1 MRVMPIIL
9 NRKDLRELLTMEEI
23 IPALEGAFLSY
34 SRGETVAP
42 VRLAMEV
49 KPHKGISLLM
59 PSFQEQPDGLGVKLV
74 SVFPENIK
82 KALPT
87 IFSYYLFCNPETGA
101 LLALMDGAMLTGLRT
116 GGASGLASRYLGRKD
131 SEVLGVFGA
140 GVQAGFQLEVMKV
153 VFPMLKKAYVYDND
167 KGRLAEFV
175 RNLPRDPKIEVKEA
189 SSSDEVVEKADVI
202 VTATTSRAP
211 VFNGNLLKPG
221 THINAIGG
229 FTPTM
234 QELDEET
241 VIKSKVVVD
250 TYEGCLSEA
259 GELLIPMQKGIFSK
273 EKIHSDLAGL
283 VSGKKPGRENSQEI
297 TLFKSVG
304 TAIED
309 LAAARLAYQK
319 AIEKGIG
326 LSFEI

>member
-1 MRVMPIIL
+1 MPIIL
-9 NRKDLRELLTMEEI
+9 TRKDLRALLTMEEI
-23 IPALEGAFLSY
+23 IQALEGAFLSY

-49 KPHKGISLLM
+49 KPHKGICLLM
-59 PSFQEQPDGLGVKLV
+59 PSFQEHPGGLGVKVV
-74 SVFPENIK
+74 SVFPENLRK
-82 KALPT
+82 DLPT

-116 GGASGLASRYLGRKD
+116 GGASGLASRYLGKKD
-131 SEVLGVFGA
+131 SKALGIFGA
-140 GVQAGFQLEVMKV
+140 GVQAGFQLEAMKV
-153 VFPMLKKAYVYDND
+153 VFPMLKEVYVFDAD
-167 KGRLAEFV
+167 KSRTAEFIK
-175 RNLPRDPKIEVKEA
+175 NLPKDPKIEVKAAA
-189 SSSDEVVEKADVI
+189 SSDQVVENSDVI
-202 VTATTSRAP
+202 VTATTSRTP
-211 VFNGNLLKPG
+211 VFSGKLLKPG

-229 FTPTM
+229 FTPAM

-241 VIKSKVVVD
+241 IVKSKLVVD

-259 GELLIPMQKGIFSK
+259 GELLIPMEKGVFSK

-283 VSGKKPGRENSQEI
+283 VSGKKPGRENPQEI

-319 AIEKGIG
+319 AMERGIG

>member
-1 MRVMPIIL
+1 MKEVIQ
-9 NRKDLRELLTMEEI
+9 
-23 IPALEGAFLSY
+23 ALEGAFLSY
-34 SRGETVAP
+34 SRGETIAP

-49 KPHKGISLLM
+49 KPHKGTSLLM
-59 PSFQEQPDGLGVKLV
+59 PSFQEKPDGLGVKLV
-74 SVFPENIK
+74 SVFPENIRK
-82 KALPT
+82 NLPT

-116 GGASGLASRYLGRKD
+116 GGASGLASRYLGRRD
-131 SEVLGVFGA
+131 SRVLGVFGA
-140 GVQAGFQLEVMKV
+140 GVQAGFQLEAMKV
-153 VFPMLKKAYVYDND
+153 VFPMLKEVYVFDAD
-167 KGRLAEFV
+167 KSRTAEFMKK
-175 RNLPRDPKIEVKEA
+175 LPKDPKIEVKEA
-189 SSSDEVVEKADVI
+189 AGSDEVAEKADII
-202 VTATTSRAP
+202 VTATTSKTP
-211 VFNGNLLKPG
+211 VFKGKLLKPG

-250 TYEGCLSEA
+250 TYEGCLSES

-273 EKIHSDLAGL
+273 EQIHSDLAGL
-283 VSGKKPGRENSQEI
+283 VSGKKPGRENPQEI

-309 LAAARLAYQK
+309 LAAARLAYQR
-319 AIEKGIG
+319 AMEKGAAP
-326 LSFEI
+326 SFEI

>member
-1 MRVMPIIL
+1 MPIIL
-9 NRKDLRELLTMEEI
+9 TRKDLRKLLTMEEVI
-23 IPALEGAFLSY
+23 QALEGAFLSY
-34 SRGETVAP
+34 SRGKTIAP
-42 VRLAMEV
+42 VRLALEV
-49 KPHKGISLLM
+49 KPYKGISLLM
-59 PSFQEQPDGLGVKLV
+59 PSFQEEPDGLGVKLV
-74 SVFPENIK
+74 SVFPENIRK
-82 KALPT
+82 DLPT
-87 IFSYYLFCNPETGA
+87 IFSYYLFCHPETGA

-131 SEVLGVFGA
+131 SKVLGVFGA
-140 GVQAGFQLEVMKV
+140 GVQAGFQLEAMKV
-153 VFPMLKKAYVYDND
+153 VFPMLKEAYVYDSD
-167 KGRLAEFV
+167 KTRLAEFL
-175 RNLPRDPKIEVKEA
+175 RNLPKDPKIEVREA
-189 SSSDEVVEKADVI
+189 TSSDEIAERADVI
-202 VTATTSRAP
+202 VTATTSKTP
-211 VFNGNLLKPG
+211 VFKGSLLKPG
-221 THINAIGG
+221 THVNAIGG

-241 VIKSKVVVD
+241 IIRSKVVVD

-259 GELLIPMQKGIFSK
+259 GELLIPMEKGIFSK

-283 VSGKKPGRENSQEI
+283 VSHKKPGRENPEEI

-319 AIEKGIG
+319 AMERGIG